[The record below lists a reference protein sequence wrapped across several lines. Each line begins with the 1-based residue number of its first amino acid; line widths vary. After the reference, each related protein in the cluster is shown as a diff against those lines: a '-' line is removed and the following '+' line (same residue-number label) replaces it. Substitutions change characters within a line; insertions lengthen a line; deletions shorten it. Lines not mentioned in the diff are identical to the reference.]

1 MSEQDEKIEALR
13 RDVFSA
19 TVNRGLVYT
28 AILGEMRKELGE
40 ERANEIFKR
49 AIHGHGVKMSKF
61 LDPPSNI
68 EEFKEWLLAFLPDGG
83 AMHEPEVLRCDE
95 EGLDVKLR
103 RCPLKEGWR
112 MLDMSRDEVADM
124 CRHADSFDHGF
135 FGSIFDY
142 SMDLWTEH
150 ADDSC
155 ILHFRPKRSPTG

>member
-1 MSEQDEKIEALR
+1 LNDEKIDGLR
-13 RDVFSA
+13 KDVFSA

-28 AILGEMRKELGE
+28 AILEEM
-40 ERANEIFKR
+40 
-49 AIHGHGVKMSKF
+49 
-61 LDPPSNI
+61 
-68 EEFKEWLLAFLPDGG
+68 
-83 AMHEPEVLRCDE
+83 RCDE
-95 EGLDVKLR
+95 EGLDVKPR

-112 MLDMSRDEVADM
+112 MLDMSRDEVADT

-155 ILHFRPKRSPTG
+155 ILHFRPKRSPVG